1 MKPQN
6 SKKEGGRRNGKEEEN
21 KEERERDLTVYD
33 IQKSA
38 TKHI

>member
-1 MKPQN
+1 MKLQY

-21 KEERERDLTVYD
+21 KEERERDLTVHD